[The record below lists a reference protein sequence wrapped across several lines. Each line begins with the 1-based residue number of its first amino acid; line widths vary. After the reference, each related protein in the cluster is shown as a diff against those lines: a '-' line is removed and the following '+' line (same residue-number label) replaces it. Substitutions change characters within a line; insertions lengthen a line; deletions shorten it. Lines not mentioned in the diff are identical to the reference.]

1 MDNDDYEML
10 TDSVIALGVARETL
24 IGINSTLAH
33 SAVNGDTLTAN
44 AIYLNN
50 TAIREMNKILDTER
64 AVELL
69 RERVERLEMERL
81 ERDNDE
87 LDLLGGEVN

>member
-24 IGINSTLAH
+24 IGINSKLALR
-33 SAVNGDTLTAN
+33 AVNGDTLTAN

-50 TAIREMNKILDTER
+50 TAIQEMNKILDTER

-69 RERVERLEMERL
+69 RERVERLE
-81 ERDNDE
+81 RDSEE